1 VEGIQR
7 CIRLLA
13 MGDPGMIHC
22 ICGFTCGTKAALER
36 HILRFGP
43 DSKEHGRDPEPPS
56 PLRAKKS
63 SSSSRLRIDACGLDS
78 PGLPPA
84 VGRLVLV
91 SPMLSVRSSMS
102 TIPPSPMT
110 PLSPQAPLTPLSPV
124 SPASA
129 GTGVRLLL
137 VRHAQ
142 SANKCRR
149 GRRAVADP
157 ELSDLGYEQAKAL
170 GKRLEEEFRTRAGR
184 RKRLRVVSS
193 PMRRCLLTIQPA
205 VQMLGLPLDNCM
217 CHGACYEY
225 GCAGTSFMGSTRR
238 EIARDFPEFLPVGF
252 NAEGAWDYAGSQ
264 AREDEPEC
272 RERAA
277 RVVRWLHEL
286 AEAERE
292 AVDKEG
298 GQTGT
303 LILATHQ
310 TVADLLCHIL
320 IRGSADK
327 WQYGEITHKLQNA
340 CITEVFLY
348 PKGRACLGFKNE
360 ASHLMS
366 LRFRN
371 LG

>member
-1 VEGIQR
+1 VEAVQPR
-7 CIRLLA
+7 IRPLA
-13 MGDPGMIHC
+13 MGDPDMIRC
-22 ICGFTCGTKAALER
+22 ICGYTCGTKTALER
-36 HILRFGP
+36 HLLRFGP
-43 DSKEHGRDPEPPS
+43 DSKEHGRGPEPLS
-56 PLRAKKS
+56 PLRVKAS
-63 SSSSRLRIDACGLDS
+63 SSTSRLRIDSVDSSS
-78 PGLPPA
+78 PGLSPA
-84 VGRLVLV
+84 VGRLVLA
-91 SPMLSVRSSMS
+91 SPMLSMSSSMS

-110 PLSPQAPLTPLSPV
+110 PLSPQAALTPLSPV

-149 GRRAVADP
+149 GQRAVPDP
-157 ELSDLGYEQAKAL
+157 ELSDLGYEQARAL

-205 VQMLGLPLDNCM
+205 VQMLGLPLDDCM

-225 GCAGTSFMGSTRR
+225 GCAGMSFMGSTLS

-292 AVDKEG
+292 AVDKEC
-298 GQTGT
+298 GQAAT
-303 LILATHQ
+303 LILTTHQ

-348 PKGRACLGFKNE
+348 PKGRACFGFQNE

-366 LRFRN
+366 MQFRN